1 MRNTTK
7 TSASLTD
14 PATKTTGGQERR
26 GSFLLRFL
34 ALPVAAVMGAGPLM
48 LHAPGVAMADP
59 STPGASETPSPAVT
73 GSGSPAEKEQ
83 VLSATQSLV
92 DGGYPAA
99 LAAVTKADGSTV
111 GVAVG
116 KGNLET
122 GEAPP
127 LDGEIRIGSST
138 KTFTAVVI
146 MQLVQE
152 GKISLDEPIE
162 TYLPGLLRG
171 EGIDASKITVR
182 QLLQHTSGLPEY
194 TDQTG
199 HEDPVANR
207 NNYYSPRDLLD
218 FALKKPA
225 DFAPGSQ
232 WKYSNT
238 NYVILSLLA
247 ERVTHRPL
255 AEQITKRIIE
265 PLGLAHTYY
274 PNPGEEDIRGTHPQG
289 YERNSQG
296 QLEDITRMDPSVATG
311 AGAIIST
318 PSELNKFFQAVLD
331 GTLLSQ
337 DSVAE
342 MKKTVDAGQS
352 ETGVDHYGLG
362 IISTSLSCGGT
373 AWGHAGSIPGYTT
386 FNGVGPDGT
395 AVTVT
400 VTALA
405 TAIADDP
412 SSAIEKY
419 QLGLQA
425 VDSTLCNH

>member
-34 ALPVAAVMGAGPLM
+34 ALPVAAVMGAGTLM

-59 STPGASETPSPAVT
+59 SAPGTSETPSPTVT
-73 GSGSPAEKEQ
+73 GSASSAEKEQ
-83 VLSATQSLV
+83 ALSAAQNLV
-92 DGGYPAA
+92 DGGFPAA

-116 KGNLET
+116 TGNLET

-146 MQLVQE
+146 LQLVQE
-152 GKISLDEPIE
+152 GKINLDEPVE

-171 EGIDASKITVR
+171 EGIDGSKITIR

-207 NNYYSPRDLLD
+207 DNYYSPRDLLD

-238 NYVILSLLA
+238 NYVMLSLLA

-274 PNPGEEDIRGTHPQG
+274 PGPGEEDIRGTHPHG
-289 YERNSQG
+289 YHRRSQG
-296 QLEDITRMDPSVATG
+296 ELEDITRKDPSEAGG
-311 AGAIIST
+311 AGAMIST

-337 DSVAE
+337 DSIAE
-342 MKKTVDAGQS
+342 MKKTVDAGQP
-352 ETGVDHYGLG
+352 ERGVDHYGLG

-400 VTALA
+400 VTALT